1 VEKRLSKLPPE
12 DGGPVEVSAA
22 DLENQRVR
30 DDEKSALVWALGALA
45 VVFLGIGLAVGI
57 PGWALNGKGA
67 LFDRWVEAIVPL
79 LFVSFTVPSVVY
91 GVRMGKIRNDK
102 DATKMLVESIAAMA
116 PIIVLSFFAAQFI
129 ECFKYSGLDRMVALS
144 GGQALGKAEMS
155 KEILVVAFI
164 GVTILF
170 NLFVGSMSAKYAM
183 FAPIFI
189 PMFMLV
195 GISPELTQAAYRIGD
210 SVSNTI
216 TPLNAYLVIV
226 LVFMRQVAPKA
237 GMGTLISTMLP
248 YTIVFS
254 IVWTILLLTWMAL
267 GLDLGIGGPLEYQL
281 PTD

>member
-1 VEKRLSKLPPE
+1 M
-12 DGGPVEVSAA
+12 
-22 DLENQRVR
+22 Q
-30 DDEKSALVWALGALA
+30 VWAGVNVMATA
-45 VVFLGIGLAVGI
+45 FVGGVFLAFSDFLMRSLREIGEPCGSNAMKAINVAV
-57 PGWALNGKGA
+57 
-67 LFDRWVEAIVPL
+67 FRYV
-79 LFVSFTVPSVVY
+79 
-91 GVRMGKIRNDK
+91 
-102 DATKMLVESIAAMA
+102 
-116 PIIVLSFFAAQFI
+116 
-129 ECFKYSGLDRMVALS
+129 
-144 GGQALGKAEMS
+144 
-155 KEILVVAFI
+155 
-164 GVTILF
+164 
-170 NLFVGSMSAKYAM
+170 
-183 FAPIFI
+183 FI

-281 PTD
+281 PPACPAPGSPLARDAAVSGPASGPLRAPWGSESLFSSPRSSDRPGGPTPVSGVAPPTTGVSRPAPRPAGRPDRGHEPCRR